1 MVEATDKTRW
11 WKNEVSEKQEKKG
24 YNYSVGM
31 CEIMVQNPISILE
44 KMSTRFLLG
53 LLNERKITRVMWF
66 GEKKYLRSHT
76 DPRLG
81 TAQRRPES
89 DRSSV
94 WAIKEVALLW
104 K

>member
-31 CEIMVQNPISILE
+31 CEIMVQNLISILE

-53 LLNERKITRVMWF
+53 LLNEKKDNQSHVVW
-66 GEKKYLRSHT
+66 GEEVSEIPH
-76 DPRLG
+76 
-81 TAQRRPES
+81 RP
-89 DRSSV
+89 
-94 WAIKEVALLW
+94 
-104 K
+104 